1 MKINLLGSRF
11 CTFLRAI
18 THRKHLEQELRQ
30 SAARL
35 SQLMSRLLK
44 TQEDERQRLA
54 RELHDELGQ
63 SLMVLKLRLRSL
75 SQKLSPNQLPLKQEC
90 EGMLE
95 YINEVVEN
103 VRRISQ
109 DLSPSILENL
119 GLAAALG
126 NLLDQYKKYYLITG
140 SWKDLEVLNIALSP
154 EAQINIYRIFQEVFT
169 NIKKHSRS
177 SQVIVN
183 VNKNHD
189 KFEFMISDNGRGF
202 EFPALLDRPA
212 RKRGLGLLSLD
223 ERVRMLGGV
232 LDIRSEAG
240 SGTKIFFD
248 IPIPTLDTT
257 DHNSS

>member
-1 MKINLLGSRF
+1 MDP
-11 CTFLRAI
+11 
-18 THRKHLEQELRQ
+18 QEAQ
-30 SAARL
+30 VPAPGEEM
-35 SQLMSRLLK
+35 MSRLLK
-44 TQEDERQRLA
+44 TQEDERRRIS

-90 EGMLE
+90 EGILE

-140 SWKDLEVLNIALSP
+140 SWEALGLLNPALSS
-154 EAQINIYRIFQEVFT
+154 EAQTNIYRIFQEVFT
-169 NIKKHSRS
+169 NIKKHSNA
-177 SQVIVN
+177 SQVTVN

-189 KFEFMISDNGRGF
+189 KITFMIADNGQGF
-202 EFPALLDRPA
+202 VFQQHRDRPA
-212 RKRGLGLLSLD
+212 GKKGLGLFSLD
-223 ERVRMLGGV
+223 ERVRFLGGA
-232 LDIRSEAG
+232 LEIRSEAG

-248 IPIPTLDTT
+248 IPFPSLVMA
-257 DHNSS
+257 DHNAG